1 MLADDRLGA
10 RHMKRLE
17 AVIFDWAGTTVDH
30 GSLAPV
36 RAITE
41 LFARHGIRLRD
52 ADARRDMGIFKKD
65 HIRRI
70 LAMPHVGASW
80 REQAGSRWDERTVE
94 MLFEKFQPL
103 QIEILEADTQVI
115 GGTVEITERLR
126 GRGLKIGSTTGY
138 TRPMLDSLRRCAAA
152 QGYRPDASLCP
163 DDTSGG
169 RPHPWMCLRIA
180 LEFRLSAAR
189 AAVKV
194 GDTESDI
201 LEGLNSGMW
210 SVGVSATGNEVG
222 KSAAE
227 WEALREEER
236 ARLAAKACEKLKAAG
251 AHYVIER
258 VALLE
263 PVLEEIDARLGA
275 GERP

>member
-1 MLADDRLGA
+1 
-10 RHMKRLE
+10 MKRLE

-41 LFARHGIRLRD
+41 LFARHGIRLSD
-52 ADARRDMGIFKKD
+52 VDARRDMGIFKKD

-70 LAMPHVGASW
+70 LAMPHVEAAW
-80 REQAGSRWDERTVE
+80 RERKDALAELAGESACPTERTVE
-94 MLFEKFQPL
+94 TLFEKFQPL
-103 QIEILEADTQVI
+103 QMEVLEAYSQVI

-126 GRGLKIGSTTGY
+126 GRGLKVGSTTGY
-138 TRPMLDSLRRCAAA
+138 TRPMLDALLRYAAA
-152 QGYRPDASLCP
+152 QGYRPDAALCP
-163 DDTSGG
+163 DDTGGG

-180 LEFRLSAAR
+180 LEFRLSAAW

-201 LEGLNSGMW
+201 QEGLNAGMW

-222 KSAAE
+222 MSAAE
-227 WEALREEER
+227 WEALPEEER
-236 ARLAAKACEKLKAAG
+236 ARRSAQACEKLRAAG
-251 AHYVIER
+251 AHYVVER
-258 VALLE
+258 ASLLE
-263 PVLEEIDARLGA
+263 PLLEEIDERLAA